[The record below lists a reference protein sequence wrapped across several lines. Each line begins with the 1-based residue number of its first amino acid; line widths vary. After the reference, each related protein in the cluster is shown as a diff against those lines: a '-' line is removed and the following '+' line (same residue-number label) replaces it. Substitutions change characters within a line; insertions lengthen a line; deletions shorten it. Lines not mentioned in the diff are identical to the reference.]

1 MKLLTILLLGF
12 ITSFCTPKDGV
23 LEQIKARGELR
34 IITRQALTTY
44 YENSRGKAGLEYDLA
59 KRFADSLG
67 VKLYVEVT
75 DDFQQM
81 VQALQQHRV
90 DIAAAGF
97 IANDET
103 LLNSIQFGPSYQD
116 VKFQLIYRDGS
127 PPPPENLADLRRE
140 QLHVVAN
147 SPHAYFLQQLQQ
159 ETPVNW
165 QEVAHTTTSDLLMKV
180 WKRELPYTLVTSN
193 EMEQMQRFYPEL
205 EAGVELPQV
214 QNLAWAFARTVQD
227 ESLYLAAVQ
236 FFQRLQN
243 SGELAQLLERYYGH
257 VDDVDEFNYVN
268 TRVFYRHIYER
279 LPYYRLHFEQIA
291 ARHQMDWRFL
301 AAMSYEESQ
310 WKSSA
315 VSSTGVKGLM
325 QLTQNTAK
333 EVGVQN
339 RENPFESIEGG
350 AKYFN
355 NIKAKIHSNIPEPD
369 RTWFALA
376 AYNVGL
382 QHLSDAMQITGQ
394 QKDNQYRWVDVKKYL
409 PLLGAPSL
417 CGQLRWGCARGEEP
431 VNYVKRVRRY
441 YDMLAL
447 LDEERPVFMPHNLWS
462 LSSREAVKERFS
474 SPSPML

>member
-12 ITSFCTPKDGV
+12 ITSFCTPKESV

-34 IITRQALTTY
+34 VVTRHALTTY
-44 YENSRGKAGLEYDLA
+44 YENSRGKAGLEYDLT
-59 KRFADSLG
+59 KRFADFLG
-67 VKLYVEVT
+67 VKLHIEVT

-81 VQALQQHRV
+81 TQLLNQHRV

-97 IANDET
+97 IANYET
-103 LLNSIQFGPSYQD
+103 HLDTIRFGPSYQQ
-116 VKFQLIYRDGS
+116 VKFQLIYRDGNLQ
-127 PPPPENLADLRRE
+127 PPENLSDLRRG

-147 SPHAYFLQQLQQ
+147 SPHAHFLRQLQS
-159 ETPVNW
+159 ETPVHW
-165 QEVAHTTTSDLLMKV
+165 QEISHTTINDLLMKV
-180 WKRELPYTLVTSN
+180 WKQELPYTLVTSN

-205 EAGVELPQV
+205 EAGIELPQV
-214 QNLAWAFARTVQD
+214 QNLAWALTRAPQD

-236 FFQRLQN
+236 FFQRLQY

-257 VDDVDEFNYVN
+257 VEDVDEFNYVN

-279 LPYYRLHFEQIA
+279 LPSYRLHFEQIA
-291 ARHQMDWRFL
+291 ARYQMDWRFL
-301 AAMSYEESQ
+301 AAMSYEESR
-310 WKSSA
+310 WRPSA
-315 VSSTGVKGLM
+315 VSATGVKGLM

-355 NIKAKIHSNIPEPD
+355 NIKAKIHPNISEPD

-382 QHLSDAMQITGQ
+382 QHLGDAMLITSQ
-394 QKDNQYRWVDVKKYL
+394 KKDNQHRWVDVKKYL
-409 PLLGAPSL
+409 PLLGAPTL

-447 LDEERPVFMPHNLWS
+447 LDEERPVFMPHDSWS
-462 LSSREAVKERFS
+462 LSSREPLKERMPN
-474 SPSPML
+474 PSPML

>member
-1 MKLLTILLLGF
+1 MKLFTILLLGF
-12 ITSFCTPKDGV
+12 ITSFCTPKESIF
-23 LEQIKARGELR
+23 EQIKARGELR
-34 IITRQALTTY
+34 VVTRQALTTY
-44 YENSRGKAGLEYDLA
+44 YENSRGKAGLEYDLV

-67 VKLYVEVT
+67 VRLHVEVT

-81 VQALQQHRV
+81 IQLLHQHRV
-90 DIAAAGF
+90 DIIAAGF
-97 IANDET
+97 IANDEI
-103 LLNSIQFGPSYQD
+103 LLDSIRFGPSYQE

-127 PPPPENLADLRRE
+127 PPPPEDLANLRRE
-140 QLHVVAN
+140 QLYVVAN
-147 SPHAYFLQQLQQ
+147 SPHAYFLRQLQQ
-159 ETPVNW
+159 ETPLNW
-165 QEVAHTTTSDLLMKV
+165 REISHTTTSDLLMKV
-180 WKRELPYTLVTSN
+180 WQRELSYTLVTSN

-214 QNLAWAFARTVQD
+214 QNLAWAFTRSPQD
-227 ESLYLAAVQ
+227 ETLYLAAVQ

-257 VDDVDEFNYVN
+257 VEDVDEFNYVN
-268 TRVFYRHIYER
+268 TRLFYRHIYER
-279 LPYYRLHFEQIA
+279 LPSYRLHFEQIA
-291 ARHQMDWRFL
+291 ARYQMDWRFL

-310 WKSSA
+310 WKSGA
-315 VSSTGVKGLM
+315 VSATGVKGLM

-355 NIKAKIHSNIPEPD
+355 HIKAKIHPNIAEPD

-382 QHLSDAMQITGQ
+382 QHLSDAMLITSQ
-394 QKDNQYRWVDVKKYL
+394 QKENQHRWVDVKKYL
-409 PLLGAPSL
+409 PLLAVPTL

-447 LDEERPVFMPHNLWS
+447 LEEERPVFMPHDSWS
-462 LSSREAVKERFS
+462 LSSRELIKERVFNL
-474 SPSPML
+474 SPML

>member
-23 LEQIKARGELR
+23 LEQIRARGELR
-34 IITRQALTTY
+34 VVTRHALTTY
-44 YENSRGKAGLEYDLA
+44 YENSRGKAGLEYDLV

-67 VKLYVEVT
+67 VKLHVEVT

-81 VQALQQHRV
+81 VQLLHQRQV

-97 IANDET
+97 IANDEV
-103 LLNSIQFGPSYQD
+103 LLDSIRFGPSYQD

-127 PPPPENLADLRRE
+127 PPPPENLADLSRG

-147 SPHAYFLQQLQQ
+147 SPAAYFLRQLQQ

-165 QEVAHTTTSDLLMKV
+165 QEISRTTTSNLLMKV
-180 WKRELPYTLVTSN
+180 WKQELSYTLVTSN

-205 EAGVELPQV
+205 ETGVELPQV
-214 QNLAWAFARTVQD
+214 QNLAWAFVRTPQD
-227 ESLYLAAVQ
+227 ESLYLATVQ
-236 FFQRLQN
+236 FFQRLQS

-257 VDDVDEFNYVN
+257 VEDVDEFNYVN
-268 TRVFYRHIYER
+268 ARVFYRHTYER
-279 LPYYRLHFEQIA
+279 LPSYRLHFEQIA
-291 ARHQMDWRFL
+291 ARYQMDWRFL
-301 AAMSYEESQ
+301 AAMSYEESR
-310 WKSSA
+310 WKPSA
-315 VSSTGVKGLM
+315 VSATGVKGLM

-355 NIKAKIHSNIPEPD
+355 NIKVKIHPNIHEPD

-382 QHLSDAMQITGQ
+382 QHLGDAMLITVQ
-394 QKDNQYRWVDVKKYL
+394 QKDNQHRWVDVKKYL

-441 YDMLAL
+441 YDMLTL
-447 LDEERPVFMPHNLWS
+447 LDEERPVMPHHSWS
-462 LSSREAVKERFS
+462 LSSREPVKEQLRNH
-474 SPSPML
+474 SPML